1 MNFNVILYAILS
13 LPVGLI
19 AFYGLVKNIRAHLKD
34 IKDVL
39 TFFFHPYPPRRM
51 LILHKLGGEF
61 STYYDDQIKEI
72 KGEKQSEVFCNSDED
87 FDHFIVHDNLSDYAL
102 KVSLF
107 DARAPPNVDSPFGVA
122 WRWIVGAS
130 FTIYL
135 TYLSMIYG
143 WFPDKKTEF
152 DPYLAMFGTMIFFI
166 ALTWYL
172 INITRMR
179 DETIEYVYLLP
190 RGICKGLVE
199 YIHAPEPLSNLSLP
213 KFLAKMGKEIKVEVP
228 KELKEFFETLKKE
241 KKDNLVTALSLTK
254 FFEAYAWRKTVAEN
268 LKDMLKLRKAG
279 ETVAQIKM
287 ESLQAKPTGTFILI
301 GIICFVA
308 GFALGNIIGFSP
320 APPIKGNATI
330 NTTLNVTSNVVTPTV
345 VTTIKPAT
353 PPPPPVVGT
362 GNVTIHPV
370 TPPPPPINATSN
382 TTLQPAIPP
391 TPPLGG
397 GKT

>member
-1 MNFNVILYAILS
+1 MNFNVILYAVLS

-19 AFYGLVKNIRAHLKD
+19 SFYGLVKNIKAHLKD
-34 IKDVL
+34 FRDLL
-39 TFFFHPYPPRRM
+39 TFFFHPFPPRRM

-61 STYYDDQIKEI
+61 SIYYDDQIKEI
-72 KGEKQSEVFCNSDED
+72 KGEKQSEVFCNSEDE

-102 KVSLF
+102 KVSMF
-107 DARAPPNVDSPFGVA
+107 DARAPPSVDSPFGVA

-130 FTIYL
+130 FTLYL
-135 TYLSMIYG
+135 TYLSMICG

-152 DPYLAMFGTMIFFI
+152 DPYLAMFGTMVFFI
-166 ALTWYL
+166 VLTWYL
-172 INITRMR
+172 INIARMR
-179 DETIEYVYLLP
+179 DETIEYTYLLP
-190 RGICKGLVE
+190 RGITKNLVE

-213 KFLAKMGKEIKVEVP
+213 KFLSSMGKEIKVEVP

-287 ESLQAKPTGTFILI
+287 ESLQSKPTGTFVLI
-301 GIICFVA
+301 GIVCFVA
-308 GFALGNIIGFSP
+308 GFVLGNVIGFSP
-320 APPIKGNATI
+320 APPGT
-330 NTTLNVTSNVVTPTV
+330 NTAVSNVTVSHGTALTPT
-345 VTTIKPAT
+345 TIVPAT
-353 PPPPPVVGT
+353 PPPPPVNNT
-362 GNVTIHPV
+362 GNVTVHPA
-370 TPPPPPINATSN
+370 TPPPPPVTTGN
-382 TTLQPAIPP
+382 TTLRPAVPP

>member
-13 LPVGLI
+13 LPIGLI
-19 AFYGLVKNIRAHLKD
+19 SFYGLVKNIKAHLKD
-34 IKDVL
+34 FKDLLV
-39 TFFFHPYPPRRM
+39 FFFHPFSPRRM

-61 STYYDDQIKEI
+61 SIYYDDQIKEI
-72 KGEKQSEVFCNSDED
+72 KGEKQSEVFCNSEDE

-102 KVSLF
+102 KVSMF
-107 DARAPPNVDSPFGVA
+107 DARAPPSVDSPFGVA

-143 WFPDKKTEF
+143 WFPDKKMEF
-152 DPYLAMFGTMIFFI
+152 DPYLAMFGTMVFFI
-166 ALTWYL
+166 VLTWYL
-172 INITRMR
+172 INIARMR
-179 DETIEYVYLLP
+179 DETIEYIYLLP

-213 KFLAKMGKEIKVEVP
+213 KFLSKMGKEIRVEVP

-287 ESLQAKPTGTFILI
+287 ESLQSKPTGTFVLV
-301 GIICFVA
+301 GVICFVA
-308 GFALGNIIGFSP
+308 GFVLGNVIGFSP
-320 APPIKGNATI
+320 APPQAN
-330 NTTLNVTSNVVTPTV
+330 NTTVNSTAVMTTAPTTV
-345 VTTIKPAT
+345 VPAT
-353 PPPPPVVGT
+353 PPPPPVNNT
-362 GNVTIHPV
+362 SNVPVHPV
-370 TPPPPPINATSN
+370 TPPPPPVTAVN
-382 TTLQPAIPP
+382 TTLHPAIPP